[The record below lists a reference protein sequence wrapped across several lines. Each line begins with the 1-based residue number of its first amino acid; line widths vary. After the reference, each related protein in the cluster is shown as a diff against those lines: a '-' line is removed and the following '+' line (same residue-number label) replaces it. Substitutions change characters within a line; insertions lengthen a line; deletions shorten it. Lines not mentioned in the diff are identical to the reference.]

1 VDIARDR
8 TRTALVVAGLTDH
21 PTGGEVIAAQLHL
34 FPGVVTL
41 EQAGQ
46 VLGDDPLSVAVN
58 GVGHM
63 RALADLLGRWYDV
76 VEARA
81 QDVVDANA
89 RLLDA
94 IRDRR
99 LKLLKQDPELTA
111 AVQHAKTR
119 LLVEGQALDKRGAER
134 DLAPLAALELSVWC
148 LESQDHDPPVI
159 YV

>member
-8 TRTALVVAGLTDH
+8 TQTALVVAGLADH
-21 PTGGEVIAAQLHL
+21 PSGGEVIAAELHL
-34 FPGVVTL
+34 FPGVASL
-41 EQAGQ
+41 EQARQ
-46 VLGDDPLSVAVN
+46 VLGDDPLPVAVN
-58 GVGHM
+58 GLGHM
-63 RALADLLGRWYDV
+63 RALAGQLGRRYDV

-94 IRDRR
+94 LRDRR

-111 AVQHAKTR
+111 AVQYAKTR
-119 LLVEGQALDKRGAER
+119 PLIEGQALDKRGAER

-148 LESQDHDPPVI
+148 LESQDLDRPI
-159 YV
+159 IF